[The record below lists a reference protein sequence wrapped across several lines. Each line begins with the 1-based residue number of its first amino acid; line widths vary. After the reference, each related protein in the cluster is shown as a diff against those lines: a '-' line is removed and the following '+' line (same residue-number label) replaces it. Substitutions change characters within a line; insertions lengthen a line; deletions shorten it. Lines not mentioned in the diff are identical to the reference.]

1 MSYLDK
7 RRELKR
13 KRTIN
18 SQGNVHREEWS
29 TISHTVEKRF
39 KTVFVGAVSK
49 IEEAIG
55 TLWGG
60 DEVDEKNMT
69 PTQLKWYEIF
79 LELRDDIFDQGNE
92 QKNKCMKD
100 LNRFKSNVS
109 ILITRPEDKNDKEG

>member
-1 MSYLDK
+1 MSYLNK

-13 KRTIN
+13 KRTVTN
-18 SQGNVHREEWS
+18 KGKLHREEWA
-29 TISHTVEKRF
+29 TISGTVEKRF

-60 DEVDEKNMT
+60 DEVDEKKMT

-79 LELRDDIFDQGNE
+79 LELRDDIFDQGND
-92 QKNKCMKD
+92 QKNKCIKD
-100 LNRFKSNVS
+100 LNRFKSNIS
-109 ILITRPEDKNDKEG
+109 ILITKSEVENDKEG